1 MALSGVRVARSLV
14 FCVVFCRSFCPFVCF
29 PLAIVLSVR
38 LRFTNFFLCLL
49 HESYCSVSE
58 TQHPSQQSRVIS
70 EAVLKSP
77 VYDDN
82 CSSRGR
88 ATIVENIP
96 AKDRGKSHLVTQCK
110 ELGDILESIET
121 QRFDLHEDIQL
132 HQNLSAEA
140 LYSLCSKGW
149 YFSIY

>member
-1 MALSGVRVARSLV
+1 M
-14 FCVVFCRSFCPFVCF
+14 
-29 PLAIVLSVR
+29 LSVL

-49 HESYCSVSE
+49 HGSYCSDPE
-58 TQHPSQQSRVIS
+58 TPSQQSRVIS

-88 ATIVENIP
+88 AIIVENFP
-96 AKDRGKSHLVTQCK
+96 ATDRGKSHLVTQCK
-110 ELGDILESIET
+110 VLGDILESIET
-121 QRFDLHEDIQL
+121 QGFDLHDDIQL

-140 LYSLCSKGW
+140 LYGLCSEGW
-149 YFSIY
+149 YISIY